1 MGEEGISADGEVSAE
16 AGEASADVT
25 GVQDKCS
32 KWCAAIA
39 EKTAKYLSSL
49 PIPNR
54 FIAMIALPNSEVLL
68 HQVMGGVEG
77 QAVEVE
83 ITARHM
89 LKLRDRLNQILVKH
103 TGQSLGKIEK
113 DTDRDFFMTGEEAKK
128 YGIVDK
134 IVKVK

>member
-1 MGEEGISADGEVSAE
+1 LGEEGISADGEVSAE

-54 FIAMIALPNSEVLL
+54 FIAMIALPNSED
-68 HQVMGGVEG
+68 G
-77 QAVEVE
+77 
-83 ITARHM
+83 
-89 LKLRDRLNQILVKH
+89 
-103 TGQSLGKIEK
+103 
-113 DTDRDFFMTGEEAKK
+113 TDRKEMTEAAE
-128 YGIVDK
+128 IMLP
-134 IVKVK
+134 